1 MKRIHRSCVAALLLL
16 AMLLSCVPALA
27 AGSSHSYTTLQKAEA
42 LKTLGIFQGTK
53 KGFELEGTL
62 TREQAV
68 TLIVRLLG
76 AEAEAKEKNPE
87 HPFTDVWAWA
97 SPYVGYGYQNNLVKG
112 MGGTTFGYG
121 QLVTEAQF
129 LTMLLRVLQYEDGTD
144 FTWSKSAELA
154 GELGLP
160 VVGSERDYTRG
171 NAVDVIWELLKLTFK
186 SGKQTLAEMLIEKGV
201 FTEKAYRDLLDEE
214 KNGSKPSKPSTPV
227 TPEPVPDPEPEP
239 EEPTE
244 QAIYVSPNGGSD
256 GDGSKDAPFGSLEA
270 VRDYLRENRSTE
282 LPTTVYLR
290 GGTYVLNKTFELT
303 EADGGTEELPV
314 TWRAYPG
321 EAVTITGS
329 AGASLSAFEPVSG
342 EMKDK
347 LSPDAQEHVVVASLS
362 DLGLGTINVGLSD
375 INFCI
380 DAPLFSLDGQHM
392 RLTRYPN
399 SNLTE
404 DWMHVETVDPT
415 QATDSYPKFKMTDET
430 VLGWDYSESDRIYAS
445 YISYG
450 WALHYFHGMLDK
462 ETGIVTST
470 DTVHYGSS
478 SGLKPTQLYNAY
490 ESLDEPGEWYY
501 DQTSG
506 KLYIYPFANTTAAST
521 LRMTSGNFDLISVK
535 NASYLNLE
543 GLTVTSSK
551 KNGIVMDGVDHCV
564 IDNCTLTDFEERAIS
579 IDNATNSGIQNSEIA
594 YTSVTA
600 IYLNGGDH
608 MTMTPGY
615 NFITGCRIHDTNQ
628 YRVFNEGGVKFRGVK
643 NTFSNNEVY
652 NITDMALNF
661 AIVGDAATSLDCVIE
676 NNAFHDVIL
685 NGKDL
690 GAVYGG
696 RDARCQGMI
705 IRNNHFYNLSNND
718 ASYPSFSANAVYL
731 DDGLSGATITGN
743 IFGPGASGSYVEAV
757 KINCGHDTV
766 ITNNLFIDTRCVFNA
781 YIDSRFVTGMTS
793 DSGYGIASSLRQVW
807 NNELYTSRW
816 PWMAALRDG
825 ETDVYIPN
833 ILKNNIIIYTNTAPR
848 GSETSAYPWV
858 KTNDNQESK
867 ITGLDNNLVILK
879 GTGDNRQLFADYA
892 NGNYALIDSV
902 LAQLPGFEQ
911 IDQSKI
917 GVKSFPGN
925 QKPAASGVS
934 VSGTAEIG
942 QTLNAVY
949 TFSDADGDS
958 EGATVVNFYI
968 SENQNELF
976 YLNWKKVSDNMTRT
990 EFTVTPICEGKW
1002 IRCKLTP
1009 VDSRGAQGEPVWS
1022 EPVFVAF
1029 TSTVDKTEFRAL
1041 VNEAKAKV
1049 EAAQIGDEPGQWTQ
1063 KEIDLITA
1071 AIADSE
1077 AVLAKDPISQ
1087 YDFDLGV
1094 AAFQKAYTR
1103 FCNNQNAG
1111 TATDV
1116 IEIDALIE
1124 DTENWTPYSGNK
1136 EGKPTFVGGKL
1147 TLNATSAYQTS
1158 CYTGRTYS
1166 NKTFLFNYQQTY
1178 AESNDSWS
1186 GFYFNMGDA
1195 EALPYSQKCILV
1207 VAKAD
1212 QTELQIYDGANPL
1225 VMKVSKFAFE
1235 SGKTYRVEFG
1245 LYDVNSTDV
1254 RAVLTVDGKEI
1265 LSYEAENE
1273 YLHSAKGRFG
1283 VVAAPNGMDVT
1294 LGSVGT
1300 KLTIDSLIDDET
1312 NWKTITNTF
1321 APKFIASKMLL
1332 NGKSYTGYAGEKF
1345 TNRVLHFK
1353 YRLTFSEDAAA
1364 AGEWGGLYFNAGGAD
1379 VYPWTGTGI
1388 LACIKSDVIELQV
1401 YEDGTRTKF
1410 LTNTENLLDS
1420 SKTYRMTFGM
1430 YDVNSTDVRIV
1441 MTADDVTLFD
1451 ETITSAK
1458 LHSLAGY
1465 FGASASD
1472 FGVLAQLG
1480 SLGNKINVS
1489 TLVRSE
1495 GSWKTYTGNAP
1506 EFKDGSLSITSSEAS
1521 YELAAFA
1528 DEKFSS
1534 KVFNFKY
1541 KQVIPEGADTWGGF
1555 YFNKSDPVA
1564 MPWGDK
1570 GVLVVIKPYQVE
1582 LQRYGDESGILKIAT
1597 GEFFRS
1603 DMIYDVSFGIVDVN
1617 STDVRIFVTVDGK
1630 TLFDETITDATLHG
1644 ASGYFGAIAPAGGV
1658 QVTLN
1663 DLSGNDKH
1671 YNNLTELP
1679 LDAMIADKANWT
1691 DFSWAHFT
1699 TKPVFGDGTV
1709 SVTSTT
1715 EGYATLAGYSKEKYR
1730 NTEFQFKYQQ
1740 RAAANDDGNYG
1751 LVIWT
1756 FDSNVTNLT
1765 WNSGGVMVAFEHGKT
1780 VLYAYGDA
1788 QNVPVAKS
1796 DLALEDGRTYDMTFS
1811 VCQISANQ
1819 LRVVLKVDGEE
1830 WFNEVYTD
1838 AMLANTAGYF
1848 NVGACRDASATIE
1861 KTGKV
1866 VVPEPDPEPSYKV
1879 VDVTDMLADT
1889 ANWTLG
1895 YDAPTF
1901 APGSITAKTA
1911 DGFSVGG
1918 YNTPVELD
1926 TVYRFKYKN
1935 VRATGWYDGFYLG
1948 FKPANIYWAD
1958 GGVQVDFND
1967 DSTVL
1972 HCFNGSQAVL
1982 ETTQSPSIESGKEY
1996 EIEFGLLKA
2005 GDDTVKVYLKINGTP
2020 YFADVEVKNSVFVTT
2035 PLYFGIFS
2043 RGSEATISTMED
2055 GPHYML
2061 VDVTKMLADTSN
2073 WTMGYDAPTFAEGS
2087 ITAKTADGFS
2097 IGGYNTPVE
2106 LGTVY
2111 RFKYKNVRATGWYDG
2126 FYLGFKPAN
2135 IYWADGGVQVDFNDD
2150 STVLHCFN
2158 GSQAVL
2164 ETTQSPSIE
2173 SGKEYEIEF
2182 GLLKA
2187 GDDTVKVYLKINGTP
2202 YFADVEVKN
2211 SVFVTTPLYFGI
2223 FSRGSEATIS
2233 TPNAK

>member
-1 MKRIHRSCVAALLLL
+1 MKRIHRSCVAVLLLL
-16 AMLLSCVPALA
+16 AMLLSCVPAIA
-27 AGSSHSYTTLQKAEA
+27 AGSRGFTTQQKAEA

-227 TPEPVPDPEPEP
+227 TPITPDPDPEPEP

-314 TWRAYPG
+314 AWRAYPG

-329 AGASLSAFEPVSG
+329 AGASFSAFEPVSG
-342 EMKDK
+342 EMKEK

-362 DLGLGTINVGLSD
+362 DLGLATINVGLTQS
-375 INFCI
+375 NFCI

-399 SNLTE
+399 SNSTE
-404 DWMHVETVDPT
+404 DWIHVETVNPT
-415 QATDSYPKFKMTDET
+415 QTAGTYPKIKLTDET
-430 VLGWDYSESDRIYAS
+430 VLGWDHNAADRIYFG
-445 YISYG
+445 YFSYG
-450 WALHYFHGMLDK
+450 WALHGFHGTLDP
-462 ETGIVTST
+462 ETGIVTAT
-470 DTVHYGSS
+470 DASHYGSAA
-478 SGLKPTQLYNAY
+478 GLKPMQLYNAY

-535 NASYLNLE
+535 NAAYLNIE

-600 IYLNGGDH
+600 MYLDGGDFR
-608 MTMTPGY
+608 TMTPGC
-615 NFITGCRIHDTNQ
+615 NFISNCRIHDTNQ
-628 YRVFNEGGVKFRGVK
+628 HRTFNEGGVKLRGVK
-643 NTFSNNEVY
+643 NTFSSNEIY
-652 NITDMALNF
+652 NIADIALNF
-661 AIVGDAATSLDCVIE
+661 AVAGDAETSLDCVIE
-676 NNAFHDVIL
+676 NNSFHDVIL
-685 NGKDL
+685 NGKDMA
-690 GAVYGG
+690 AVYGG
-696 RDARCQGMI
+696 RDARCQGLI
-705 IRNNHFYNLSNND
+705 IRNNHFYNLGNND
-718 ASYPSFSANAVYL
+718 ASYPNFAGSAVYM
-731 DDGLSGATITGN
+731 DDGLSGAAVTGN
-743 IFGPGASGSYVEAV
+743 IFGPGASGDYLEAV

-766 ITNNLFIDTRCVFNA
+766 ITNNLFIDTRCVFNV
-781 YIDSRFVTGMTS
+781 YIAGNFAVGMTN
-793 DSGYGIASSLRQVW
+793 DSSFGIAPSLREVW

-833 ILKNNIIIYTNTAPR
+833 IFKNNVIIYTDAAPR

-867 ITGLDNNLVILK
+867 ISGLDGNLVILK
-879 GTGDNRQLFADYA
+879 GTGDNRQLFVDYA
-892 NGNYALIDSV
+892 NGNYALADSV

-968 SENQNELF
+968 SENQNESF

-1002 IRCKLTP
+1002 IRCKVTP
-1009 VDSRGAQGEPVWS
+1009 VDSRGAQGTPVWS

-1029 TSTVDKTEFRAL
+1029 TSHVDKTQFRAL
-1041 VNEAKAKV
+1041 VDEAKAKV

-1071 AIADSE
+1071 AIADAE

-1124 DTENWTPYSGNK
+1124 DTENWTPHAENK
-1136 EGKPTFVGGKL
+1136 AGKPNFTGGKL
-1147 TLNATSAYQTS
+1147 TLTAASAYQTA
-1158 CYTGRTYS
+1158 CYTGKAYT
-1166 NKTFLFNYQQTY
+1166 NKTFRFTYQQ
-1178 AESNDSWS
+1178 SGSGWG

-1195 EALPYSQKCILV
+1195 EALPFNQTTKGVLV
-1207 VAKAD
+1207 VTKTTG
-1212 QTELQIYDGANPL
+1212 TELQIRDGVNEAL
-1225 VMKVSKFAFE
+1225 QLDSDFVFE
-1235 SGKTYRVEFG
+1235 SGKTYRVDFG
-1245 LYDVNSTDV
+1245 VYDLNSTDV
-1254 RAVLTVDGKEI
+1254 RFILTVDGTAVFSHEMD
-1265 LSYEAENE
+1265 NQ
-1273 YLHSAKGRFG
+1273 YLHTAEGHFG
-1283 VVAAPNGMDVT
+1283 VLTAPISGYSLV

-1300 KLTIDSLIDDET
+1300 KLVIDSLIEDEGHWQT
-1312 NWKTITNTF
+1312 SNGSA
-1321 APKFIASKMLL
+1321 APKFIAGKMILE
-1332 NGKSYTGYAGEKF
+1332 GSSHTQAGYAGEAY
-1345 TNRVLHFK
+1345 TNRVLHFNYK
-1353 YRLTFSEDAAA
+1353 QELSATV
-1364 AGEWGGLYFNAGGAD
+1364 GESDKWGGLFFNTQSAGTI
-1379 VYPWTGTGI
+1379 PWQNPS
-1388 LACIKSDVIELQV
+1388 LLVCIKSNVIELQIR
-1401 YEDGTRTKF
+1401 DGSSTTVLENK
-1410 LTNTENLLDS
+1410 TNLIENG
-1420 SKTYRMTFGM
+1420 KTYRMTFGM

-1441 MTADDVTLFD
+1441 LTADDVTLFD
-1451 ETITSAK
+1451 ETVTNPK
-1458 LHSLAGY
+1458 LLGMQGY
-1465 FGASASD
+1465 YGAVASGE
-1472 FGVLAQLG
+1472 GVHVELG
-1480 SLGNKINVS
+1480 SLGNKINVA
-1489 TLVRSE
+1489 TLVRDESN
-1495 GSWKTYTGNAP
+1495 WKTYTGNAP
-1506 EFKDGSLSITSSEAS
+1506 EFKDGSLSITSSDAG
-1521 YELAAFA
+1521 YELAAYTG
-1528 DEKFSS
+1528 EKFSG

-1541 KQVIPEGADTWGGF
+1541 KQVLPETAGKWGGF

-1564 MPWGDK
+1564 MPWADK
-1570 GVLVVIKPYQVE
+1570 GVLVVIKEKQVE
-1582 LQRYGDESGILKIAT
+1582 LQIRGDKNYESVIAS
-1597 GEFFRS
+1597 GEIFRS
-1603 DMIYDVSFGIVDVN
+1603 DIIYDVSFGIVDVDADD
-1617 STDVRIFVTVDGK
+1617 TRIFVTVDGK

-1644 ASGYFGAIAPAGGV
+1644 AGGYFGAIACPGGV

-1671 YNNLTELP
+1671 YNKTTELP
-1679 LDAMIADKANWT
+1679 LDTLIADTANWT
-1691 DFSWAHFT
+1691 DFSWAGFKT
-1699 TKPVFGDGTV
+1699 APTFGDGTV
-1709 SVTSTT
+1709 SIAGTT
-1715 EGYATLAGYSKEKYR
+1715 ETAYALAGYKKEKYR
-1730 NTEFQFKYQQ
+1730 NTEFQLKYTQTTGEG
-1740 RAAANDDGNYG
+1740 NDYG
-1751 LVIWT
+1751 AIIWS
-1756 FDSNVTNLT
+1756 FENSVTNLP
-1765 WNSGGVMVAFEHGKT
+1765 WNSGGVMIAFENGKATLYARGDAGLIAKTTNGLTLDNGKT
-1780 VLYAYGDA
+1780 
-1788 QNVPVAKS
+1788 
-1796 DLALEDGRTYDMTFS
+1796 YDISLS
-1811 VCQISANQ
+1811 VCQIAANQ
-1819 LRVVLKVDGEE
+1819 LRVIVKVDGAE

-1838 AMLANTAGYF
+1838 SKLANTAGYF
-1848 NVGACRDASATIE
+1848 CFGGINAASVTIE
-1861 KTGKV
+1861 KTGKAV
-1866 VVPEPDPEPSYKV
+1866 VPDPEPEPTYDV

-1889 ANWTLG
+1889 KNWTTGWNKAL
-1895 YDAPTF
+1895 TF
-1901 APGSITAKTA
+1901 ENGSVTA
-1911 DGFSVGG
+1911 DGDLSSTYSVGG
-1918 YNTPVELD
+1918 YNGKTYKN
-1926 TVYRFKYKN
+1926 TIFRFKYT
-1935 VRATGWYDGFYLG
+1935 RTRYADDGYDGFTLG
-1948 FKPANIYWAD
+1948 SGPDNVYWGAGGIY
-1958 GGVQVDFND
+1958 VDFNK
-1967 DSTVL
+1967 DSAVL
-1972 HCFNGSQAVL
+1972 RCIGKDKQAVFV
-1982 ETTQSPSIESGKEY
+1982 TTEVPSLNDGQSY
-1996 EIEFGLLKA
+1996 NIEFGII
-2005 GDDTVKVYLKINGTP
+2005 DVNESTVKVILKINGKT
-2020 YFADVEVKNSVFVTT
+2020 YFEKELTNSDFVGEEF
-2035 PLYFGIFS
+2035 YFGIIAVKS
-2043 RGSEATISTMED
+2043 KATISK
-2055 GPHYML
+2055 P
-2061 VDVTKMLADTSN
+2061 
-2073 WTMGYDAPTFAEGS
+2073 DA
-2087 ITAKTADGFS
+2087 K
-2097 IGGYNTPVE
+2097 
-2106 LGTVY
+2106 
-2111 RFKYKNVRATGWYDG
+2111 
-2126 FYLGFKPAN
+2126 
-2135 IYWADGGVQVDFNDD
+2135 
-2150 STVLHCFN
+2150 
-2158 GSQAVL
+2158 
-2164 ETTQSPSIE
+2164 
-2173 SGKEYEIEF
+2173 
-2182 GLLKA
+2182 
-2187 GDDTVKVYLKINGTP
+2187 
-2202 YFADVEVKN
+2202 
-2211 SVFVTTPLYFGI
+2211 
-2223 FSRGSEATIS
+2223 
-2233 TPNAK
+2233 

>member
-1 MKRIHRSCVAALLLL
+1 MMKRIYRSCVAVLLLL

-42 LKTLGIFQGTK
+42 LKTLGLFQGTN

-214 KNGSKPSKPSTPV
+214 KNGSKPSKPSTPSTPV

-321 EAVTITGS
+321 ETVTITGS
-329 AGASLSAFEPVSG
+329 AGASFSAFEPVSG

-415 QATDSYPKFKMTDET
+415 QTAGTYPKIKLTDET
-430 VLGWDYSESDRIYAS
+430 VLGWDHNAADRIYFG
-445 YISYG
+445 YFSYG
-450 WALHYFHGMLDK
+450 WALHGFHGTLDP
-462 ETGIVTST
+462 ETGIVTAT
-470 DTVHYGSS
+470 DASHYGSAA
-478 SGLKPTQLYNAY
+478 GLKPMQLYNAY

-521 LRMTSGNFDLISVK
+521 LRMTSSNFDLISVK
-535 NASYLNLE
+535 NAAYLNIE

-564 IDNCTLTDFEERAIS
+564 IDNCTLTNFEGRAVS

-600 IYLNGGDH
+600 MYLDGGDFR
-608 MTMTPGY
+608 TMTPGC
-615 NFITGCRIHDTNQ
+615 NFISNCRIHDTNQ
-628 YRVFNEGGVKFRGVK
+628 HRTFNEGGVKLRGVK
-643 NTFSNNEVY
+643 NTFSSNEIY
-652 NITDMALNF
+652 NIADIALNF
-661 AIVGDAATSLDCVIE
+661 AVAGDAETSLDCVIE
-676 NNAFHDVIL
+676 NNSFHDVIL
-685 NGKDL
+685 NGKDMA
-690 GAVYGG
+690 AVYGG
-696 RDARCQGMI
+696 RDARCQGLI
-705 IRNNHFYNLSNND
+705 IRNNHFYNLGNND
-718 ASYPSFSANAVYL
+718 ASYPNFAGSAVYM

-743 IFGPGASGSYVEAV
+743 IFGPGASGNYIEAI
-757 KINCGHDTV
+757 KINCGHDNV
-766 ITNNLFIDTRCVFNA
+766 ITNNLFIDMPCALYA
-781 YIDSRFVTGMTS
+781 YIDSNFETRMTS
-793 DSGYGIASSLRQVW
+793 DSGYGTADTLKQVW
-807 NNELYTSRW
+807 NNERYTERW
-816 PWMAALRDG
+816 PWMAAAREG
-825 ETDVYIPN
+825 ATDFYIQNTFENN
-833 ILKNNIIIYTNTAPR
+833 ILIYTDASPR
-848 GSETSAYPWV
+848 GSEKGESNWV
-858 KTNDNQESK
+858 ETNDHQNSK
-867 ITGLDNNLVILK
+867 ITGIEENLAILK
-879 GTGDNRQLFADYA
+879 GEGDNRQLFAGYA
-892 NGNYALIDSV
+892 SGNYALIDSV
-902 LAQLPGFEQ
+902 LARLPGFEQ

-934 VSGTAEIG
+934 VSGTAEVG
-942 QTLNAVY
+942 QTITAAY
-949 TFSDADGDS
+949 TFSDADGDL
-958 EGATVVNFYI
+958 EGATIANYYI
-968 SENQNELF
+968 SESRDDLF

-1009 VDSRGAQGEPVWS
+1009 VDSRGAQGTPVWS

-1029 TSTVDKTEFRAL
+1029 TSHVDKTQFRAL
-1041 VNEAKAKV
+1041 VDEAKAKV

-1071 AIADSE
+1071 AIADAE

-1124 DTENWTPYSGNK
+1124 DTENWTPHAENK
-1136 EGKPTFVGGKL
+1136 AGKPTFTGGKL
-1147 TLNATSAYQTS
+1147 TLTAASAYQTA
-1158 CYTGRTYS
+1158 CYTGKAYT
-1166 NKTFLFNYQQTY
+1166 NKTFRFTYQQ
-1178 AESNDSWS
+1178 SGSGWG

-1195 EALPYSQKCILV
+1195 EALPFNQTTKGVLV
-1207 VAKAD
+1207 VTKTTG
-1212 QTELQIYDGANPL
+1212 TELQIRDGVNEAL
-1225 VMKVSKFAFE
+1225 QLDSDFVFE
-1235 SGKTYRVEFG
+1235 SGKTYRVDFG
-1245 LYDVNSTDV
+1245 VYDLNSTDV
-1254 RAVLTVDGKEI
+1254 RFILTVDGTAVFSHEMD
-1265 LSYEAENE
+1265 NQ
-1273 YLHSAKGRFG
+1273 YLHTAEGHFG
-1283 VVAAPNGMDVT
+1283 VLTAPISGYSLV

-1300 KLTIDSLIDDET
+1300 KLVIDSLIEDEEHWQT
-1312 NWKTITNTF
+1312 SNGSA
-1321 APKFIASKMLL
+1321 APKFIAGKMILE
-1332 NGKSYTGYAGEKF
+1332 GSGHTQVGYAGEAY
-1345 TNRVLHFK
+1345 TNRVLHFNYK
-1353 YRLTFSEDAAA
+1353 QELSATV
-1364 AGEWGGLYFNAGGAD
+1364 GESDKWGGLFFNTQGAGTI
-1379 VYPWTGTGI
+1379 PWQNPS
-1388 LACIKSDVIELQV
+1388 LLVCIKSNVIELQIR
-1401 YEDGTRTKF
+1401 DGSSTTVLENK
-1410 LTNTENLLDS
+1410 TNLIENG
-1420 SKTYRMTFGM
+1420 KTYRMTFGM

-1441 MTADDVTLFD
+1441 LTANDVTLFD
-1451 ETITSAK
+1451 ETVTNPK
-1458 LHSLAGY
+1458 LLGMQGY
-1465 FGASASD
+1465 YGAVASGE
-1472 FGVLAQLG
+1472 GVHVELG
-1480 SLGNKINVS
+1480 SLGNKINVA
-1489 TLVRSE
+1489 TLVRDESN
-1495 GSWKTYTGNAP
+1495 WKTYTGNAP

-1521 YELAAFA
+1521 YELAAYTG
-1528 DEKFSS
+1528 EKFSG

-1541 KQVIPEGADTWGGF
+1541 KQVIPGDNWGGF

-1564 MPWGDK
+1564 MPWADK

-1658 QVTLN
+1658 RVTLN

-1788 QNVPVAKS
+1788 QNVPIAKS

-1889 ANWTLG
+1889 SNWTL
-1895 YDAPTF
+1895 
-1901 APGSITAKTA
+1901 
-1911 DGFSVGG
+1911 
-1918 YNTPVELD
+1918 
-1926 TVYRFKYKN
+1926 
-1935 VRATGWYDGFYLG
+1935 
-1948 FKPANIYWAD
+1948 
-1958 GGVQVDFND
+1958 
-1967 DSTVL
+1967 
-1972 HCFNGSQAVL
+1972 
-1982 ETTQSPSIESGKEY
+1982 
-1996 EIEFGLLKA
+1996 
-2005 GDDTVKVYLKINGTP
+2005 
-2020 YFADVEVKNSVFVTT
+2020 
-2035 PLYFGIFS
+2035 
-2043 RGSEATISTMED
+2043 
-2055 GPHYML
+2055 
-2061 VDVTKMLADTSN
+2061 
-2073 WTMGYDAPTFAEGS
+2073 GYDAPTFAEGS

-2135 IYWADGGVQVDFNDD
+2135 IYWGDGGVQVDFNDD

-2187 GDDTVKVYLKINGTP
+2187 GDDTVKVHLKINGTP